1 MSNLT
6 SLLKFM
12 VEKRGDALFL
22 NLEDHVEAVH
32 GEDEVDG
39 EGKEEHHLQ

>member
-1 MSNLT
+1 
-6 SLLKFM
+6 M
-12 VEKRGDALFL
+12 VEKRGDTLLL
-22 NLEDHVEAVH
+22 NLEDHIEAVH

>member
-12 VEKRGDALFL
+12 VEKRGDALLL
-22 NLEDHVEAVH
+22 NLEDHIEAVH
-32 GEDEVDG
+32 GKDEVDG